1 MRLTSETLDKSN
13 INIIILLT
21 AELDKVSANSVFEEN
36 GEERAFEE
44 SNYIRENS
52 LDYRNYIL
60 PLSSEII
67 K

>member
-1 MRLTSETLDKSN
+1 MLNKSN

-21 AELDKVSANSVFEEN
+21 AELDKLSANSVFGEN

-44 SNYIRENS
+44 SNVIRENS

-60 PLSSEII
+60 PYNSEII